1 MEYQISHFLD
11 EFLEQIGISVT
22 ELAKKLDISQPYVS
36 YVKNGT
42 KTASKKFIE
51 KLVSTYPSLEGKKEK
66 LLEMLENDKNMEKLQ
81 NIEKKKQ
88 EVLSNV
94 EIMSPGGKKLTKR
107 ERIQLNEVIG
117 SANYFFNDETV
128 DFEDKEKLI
137 LTLHELFI
145 DAKNKNK
152 SKK

>member
-42 KTASKKFIE
+42 KTASKNFIE
-51 KLVSTYPSLEGKKEK
+51 KLVSTYPSLESKKEK

-88 EVLSNV
+88 EVLSNIFAA
-94 EIMSPGGKKLTKR
+94 ELLISDETT
-107 ERIQLNEVIG
+107 EE
-117 SANYFFNDETV
+117 YFFLNNKNSV
-128 DFEDKEKLI
+128 DFEFLEKL
-137 LTLHELFI
+137 FRY
-145 DAKNKNK
+145 KF
-152 SKK
+152 KK

>member
-42 KTASKKFIE
+42 KTASKNFIE
-51 KLVSTYPSLEGKKEK
+51 KLVSTYPSLESKKK

-94 EIMSPGGKKLTKR
+94 EIMSPGGK
-107 ERIQLNEVIG
+107 N
-117 SANYFFNDETV
+117 
-128 DFEDKEKLI
+128 
-137 LTLHELFI
+137 
-145 DAKNKNK
+145 
-152 SKK
+152 